1 VTACRH
7 AHRSADITAVS
18 AAAFP
23 TWHVNCEIGARRK
36 CPGAEGA
43 IDVTEKENAGRL
55 GFLDA
60 LARLFRPEGITAPLP
75 EPQEGTFA
83 KLEADFETALRTW
96 RQKVAEQAATAAP
109 RLAGHENRV
118 KDFVADRQRRM
129 DECHRA
135 MREDIEKMHTRLGT
149 GLSPAD
155 FAPIDAVLRRL
166 DTDATEGK
174 DSHSLMPRLR
184 YTVGTRFRLESGAL
198 AVARLI
204 ALMNRA
210 NLAWPEATH
219 YDPHATPEQIE
230 SSRRR
235 RMAEIRESFLA
246 QDFKKTAERMV
257 GIVRTWG
264 ADYPDRG
271 SPLWEET
278 VLGGAAAGIRGRLLS
293 DFVEVVE
300 REQDVVLSRTE
311 AAIGKELA
319 ALRTAVTEGV
329 HSIEQAN
336 AVVAS
341 SLRAL
346 DEVVPELVWQ
356 LVRSRLPQARGEFA
370 S

>member
-1 VTACRH
+1 M
-7 AHRSADITAVS
+7 
-18 AAAFP
+18 
-23 TWHVNCEIGARRK
+23 
-36 CPGAEGA
+36 
-43 IDVTEKENAGRL
+43 EKEKADRL

-60 LARLFRPEGITAPLP
+60 LTRLFQPQGSRTAQPA
-75 EPQEGTFA
+75 PQGGRLA
-83 KLEADFETALRTW
+83 KLEADFESALRTW
-96 RQKVAEQAATAAP
+96 REKVAQQAPTEGPRSAERGDRTKDLAA
-109 RLAGHENRV
+109 E
-118 KDFVADRQRRM
+118 RQRRM

-166 DTDATEGK
+166 DSDATEGK
-174 DSHSLMPRLR
+174 DSHALMPRLR

-198 AVARLI
+198 AAARLD
-204 ALMNRA
+204 ALMKRA
-210 NLAWPEATH
+210 NLAWPDATH
-219 YDPHATPEQIE
+219 YDPLATPEQIE

-246 QDFKKTAERMV
+246 QGFKRTAERMV
-257 GIVRTWG
+257 GIVGTWG

-278 VLGGAAAGIRGRLLS
+278 VLGGAAAGIRGRLLK

-319 ALRTAVTEGV
+319 ALQKAVTEGV
-329 HSIEQAN
+329 HSIDQAN

-341 SLRAL
+341 SLHAL